1 MTLNLREKILV
12 FLLGIVVVLFVG
24 IKLLITPAL
33 ATLSLHTQTL
43 LDMQTRQNI
52 ARMNLATASKLD
64 NTVKKAASAADAAA
78 ANILPSVDNERLNLW
93 LLGLTSA
100 NGLTVNSIKF
110 ATPVVTEIGQTAT
123 NQQSSGSSSQVTTVN
138 TLTYLL
144 KTYAE
149 GFKGHTVSSGTVGSS
164 TASKSTSAATQS
176 SSAAQTAKSTAGTAA
191 NTASTG
197 TSTSTAGS
205 LLSEDVTLQLSG
217 NYGGFKAFLDT
228 IKNSGKTVQVT
239 KLDITPQNATV
250 VLRCYG
256 AEKPDDTD
264 TVFAW
269 TLPAPAGKN
278 DIM

>member
-24 IKLLITPAL
+24 IKLLITPAFT
-33 ATLSLHTQTL
+33 TLSVHTQTL
-43 LDMQTRQNI
+43 LDMQTKQDI
-52 ARMNLATASKLD
+52 ARTNLATASKLD
-64 NTVKKAASAADAAA
+64 STVKKAATAADTAAA
-78 ANILPSVDNERLNLW
+78 SILPSVDNERLNLW
-93 LLGLTSA
+93 LLGLTAA
-100 NGLTVNSIKF
+100 NGLSVNSIKF
-110 ATPVVTEIGQTAT
+110 STPAVTDIGQTT
-123 NQQSSGSSSQVTTVN
+123 TTQQSSGSGSQVTTAN

-149 GFKGHTVSSGTVGSS
+149 EFKGHTVSSGTAGNS
-164 TASKSTSAATQS
+164 TASKSTSATAQSNSASQTTKSTGSS
-176 SSAAQTAKSTAGTAA
+176 SSAT
-191 NTASTG
+191 
-197 TSTSTAGS
+197 GS
-205 LLSEDVTLQLSG
+205 LLSEDVTLQLTG
-217 NYGGFKAFLDT
+217 NYGGFKALLDT

-269 TLPAPAGKN
+269 TLPAPAGKS